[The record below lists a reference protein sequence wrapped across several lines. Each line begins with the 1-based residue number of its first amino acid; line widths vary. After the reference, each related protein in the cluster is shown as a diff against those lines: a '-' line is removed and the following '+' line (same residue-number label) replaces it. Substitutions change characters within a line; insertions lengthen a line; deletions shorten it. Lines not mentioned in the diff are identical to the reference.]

1 MYHGAI
7 TLSEKKVL
15 VVDDQVFT
23 QKILAIQLKK
33 CGLEHIQA
41 LSGGEGIDKSK
52 SCAPDLITL
61 DYMMPD
67 MNGLE
72 VLKALK
78 SDPKTSNIPV
88 MMLSGMDNPEFK
100 EDILKNGAM
109 MFINKPIVGNHL
121 INMIKFIMIK
131 KEISDYDENRLCV
144 YLNDVANKNIGI
156 DFDTT
161 VSVLKKCLNNNFKE
175 CLVKIMIIIVE
186 YKFYTLKNQII
197 YIIKNHGSKLVKE
210 KAIWALGVLGNKFV
224 EGVTSNTDAEILFS
238 IAEGA
243 SENIELRILS
253 CLSLKKL
260 GYTGHVE
267 KLLEELNDKYT
278 NSF

>member
-156 DFDTT
+156 AKNTKIVFSIYCL
-161 VSVLKKCLNNNFKE
+161 SVNSSRL
-175 CLVKIMIIIVE
+175 
-186 YKFYTLKNQII
+186 II
-197 YIIKNHGSKLVKE
+197 Y
-210 KAIWALGVLGNKFV
+210 
-224 EGVTSNTDAEILFS
+224 
-238 IAEGA
+238 
-243 SENIELRILS
+243 
-253 CLSLKKL
+253 
-260 GYTGHVE
+260 Y
-267 KLLEELNDKYT
+267 
-278 NSF
+278 